1 MWINQAWNATR
12 WTTYG
17 SKVQVFDGSPY
28 LVDTSLQELSMGK
41 KRHPY
46 HPRQIISVNTHQPT
60 GGNFWGVWTKN
71 GFIAN
76 MIQHVC
82 WLSGTLW

>member
-41 KRHPY
+41 D
-46 HPRQIISVNTHQPT
+46 THT
-60 GGNFWGVWTKN
+60 IHGKSFLWTHTSLL
-71 GFIAN
+71 GAT
-76 MIQHVC
+76 
-82 WLSGTLW
+82 SGASGQKMGL